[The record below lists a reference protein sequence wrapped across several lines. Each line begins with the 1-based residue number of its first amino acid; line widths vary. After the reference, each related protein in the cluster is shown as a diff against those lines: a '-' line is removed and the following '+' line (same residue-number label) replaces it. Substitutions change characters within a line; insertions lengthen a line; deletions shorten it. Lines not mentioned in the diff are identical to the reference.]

1 MGSELGEG
9 NSLAPKTNEIHIA
22 ACSLQAGC
30 WSEYESQMKAAYRSS
45 EDEIWAQLAKQH
57 PKTVNVFVALSALSG
72 REGSGAC
79 NWLLPVVGKLSHISL
94 SDARQLLTFAETLT
108 LSYRHMPAE
117 QLKPHIAARPE
128 LGRKLGEFLRAEV
141 SPGDASAFVW
151 AGAFAAGAPKEAAC
165 YLETLLTGTPGDAR
179 LAAVL
184 STFLPPDNEEV
195 QRTLASLESSLADA
209 FVENATVLGSLA
221 WAAMC
226 HIADQSA
233 KARSA
238 LSEALQAGSPEAIIA
253 IANSLYRRDQTTVG
267 VTGAPIEELVSIL
280 LQIGLADDRLRHRID
295 SAVDSLFYRP
305 ALRSVATRTVIE
317 LGAATND
324 VVKAFPEVFS
334 ALANHPAEFA
344 GVLTN
349 WLLRPDANFASL
361 ASLLSMCTCSR
372 APVVLDEATFAAQT
386 PERRVKGARRLLALT
401 HHGPTLCHFSELIAH
416 MPMLGS
422 ERFNLSSQM
431 LDNAF
436 LEYPAATEEFLK
448 NKTST
453 LSPSAPEAQV
463 FQGVYANVLQWRS
476 VLEKLPNRKE
486 LRPSDAELQV
496 LRARKR
502 RINRE
507 IIRVAAE
514 QSIFASMCTNVH
526 MAQGRKFASHTPLG
540 APQITQMAE
549 SSHFVE
555 LPSSEIAD
563 PMRGQIERS
572 NLLRNAR

>member
-1 MGSELGEG
+1 M
-9 NSLAPKTNEIHIA
+9 APKTNEIHIA

>member
-9 NSLAPKTNEIHIA
+9 NSLAPKTDEIHIA